1 MTLGNN
7 FVDEIFILADV
18 KHDEEFPLCRRCRLQ
33 ITNCDGKHTKSFQG
47 RQSDF
52 VRVRR
57 DIKTL
62 MNAIHERLNS
72 AQKNATSASVLSLD
86 KTKIEFTSE
95 LAATAMS
102 VYSLLPTMAISSDAT
117 PVVLMM

>member
-1 MTLGNN
+1 MENIQNLFKVGKATL
-7 FVDEIFILADV
+7 F
-18 KHDEEFPLCRRCRLQ
+18 EF
-33 ITNCDGKHTKSFQG
+33 GA
-47 RQSDF
+47 
-52 VRVRR
+52 